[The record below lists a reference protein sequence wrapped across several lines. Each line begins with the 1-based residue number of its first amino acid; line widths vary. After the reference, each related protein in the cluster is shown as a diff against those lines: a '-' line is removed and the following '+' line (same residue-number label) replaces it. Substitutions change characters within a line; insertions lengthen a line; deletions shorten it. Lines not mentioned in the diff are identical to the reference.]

1 MQNQRQ
7 QRKEYAEKHQN
18 MVIKLY
24 TCVNYCY

>member
-24 TCVNYCY
+24 TCVNYY